1 MTFKILSFAIVVL
14 LATTISLSSAFEW
27 PWHRDTYYVHVIN
40 ELTEK
45 SVLWAQCKCTDNSQ
59 PPTDIYPGSEY
70 ELTFKEHLFR
80 PTVWSCFIIKD
91 NDSQVWFYVFDPTIR
106 RHSLKYN
113 VYWAVK
119 DDGVYSRH
127 PGYPDEF
134 AYEWQPR
141 GSLESASN
149 L

>member
-1 MTFKILSFAIVVL
+1 MTSKILSFAIVVL
-14 LATTISLSSAFEW
+14 LATTISPSSAFEW

-45 SVLWAQCKCTDNSQ
+45 SVWAQCRCTDSTQ
-59 PPTDIYPGSEY
+59 PATDIDPGSEY
-70 ELTFKEHLFR
+70 ELTFKEHLFQENL
-80 PTVWSCFIIKD
+80 WSCFIVKD
-91 NDSQVWFYVFDPTIR
+91 NDSQVWLYVFDQIIR
-106 RHSLKYN
+106 HQAVNYN

-119 DDGVYSRH
+119 DDGVYYRQ
-127 PGYPDEF
+127 PGNPDKF
-134 AYEWQPR
+134 AYEWKPR